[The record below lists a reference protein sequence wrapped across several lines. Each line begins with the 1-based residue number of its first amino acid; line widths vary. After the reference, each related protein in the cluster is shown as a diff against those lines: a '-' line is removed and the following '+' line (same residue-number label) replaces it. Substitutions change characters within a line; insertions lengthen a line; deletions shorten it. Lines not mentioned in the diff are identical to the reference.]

1 MNRYCSECERPL
13 SDMYPE
19 CGLHPHAPVDETP
32 GEPEEPLSEIDAL
45 EESAASPISYHLSE
59 AARKV
64 AALEARLL
72 EVQLLARR
80 ADDTLS
86 GFQRRVGTCPQIDE
100 ARAILTKALETL

>member
-32 GEPEEPLSEIDAL
+32 GELEESLSEIDAL
-45 EESAASPISYHLSE
+45 EEMTSPISYHLSE

-64 AALEARLL
+64 AALEARLN

-86 GFQRRVGTCPQIDE
+86 GFQRRVGSCPQIDE
-100 ARAILTKALETL
+100 ARALLTKALETL